1 MRGLGKD
8 VAEEVRYSLGE
19 DSSKMQQRN
28 NSQGN
33 GKNITSDDLTFD
45 SKSFVNGIIMSEIL
59 SKPKSKQNKE
69 KSSADIV
76 AASTGWG

>member
-69 KSSADIV
+69 KKL
-76 AASTGWG
+76 G